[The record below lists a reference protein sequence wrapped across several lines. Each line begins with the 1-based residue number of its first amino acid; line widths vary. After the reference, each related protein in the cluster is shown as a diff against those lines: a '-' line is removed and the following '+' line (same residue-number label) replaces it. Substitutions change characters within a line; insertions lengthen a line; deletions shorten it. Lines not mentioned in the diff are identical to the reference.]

1 MEKKNRATLNRFK
14 SARCLCIIRNGCH
27 IVLLVLLV
35 DQRNGEV
42 PLPASGEHTLD
53 EEYRILGG

>member
-1 MEKKNRATLNRFK
+1 MEKKKRATLNRFK
-14 SARCLCIIRNGCH
+14 AARGMCIIRNGWH

-42 PLPASGEHTLD
+42 SLPASGEHTLD